1 MGTMYLAAGK
11 SSAGSF
17 TPILVIAVLFGLF
30 YFVIIRPQR
39 NRQRRA
45 QQTQGG
51 VAPGQR
57 VRTTA
62 GIYGTVTAVDD
73 PDVELEIAPGVEIR
87 IMRRAIMDILPE
99 DSPTDA
105 APPQP
110 EPGVGDTPASDWDT
124 SKDDWDSTDRN
135 P

>member
-1 MGTMYLAAGK
+1 MGIMYLAASK

-17 TPILVIAVLFGLF
+17 TPVLIIAVLFSVF

-45 QQTQGG
+45 QQMQGD

-62 GIYGTVTAVDD
+62 GIYRYRG
-73 PDVELEIAPGVEIR
+73 R
-87 IMRRAIMDILPE
+87 
-99 DSPTDA
+99 
-105 APPQP
+105 
-110 EPGVGDTPASDWDT
+110 
-124 SKDDWDSTDRN
+124 
-135 P
+135 